1 MSTATVR
8 FDAQEGR
15 YQLMLAGEVVGLA
28 DVVVGETALRFTHTE
43 VDPRLQGQG
52 LAAVLVEG
60 VLEDLAVRW
69 PGRRVVPVC
78 SYVVRYFAKRP
89 ELAERMG

>member
-8 FDAQEGR
+8 FDAPSGR
-15 YQLMLAGEVVGLA
+15 YHLLLGGEVVGLA
-28 DVVVGETALRFTHTE
+28 DVVVVEAALRFVHTE

-52 LAAVLVEG
+52 LAAVLVDG
-60 VLEDLAVRW
+60 VLDDLAARW
-69 PGRRVVPVC
+69 PGRPVVPVC
-78 SYVVRYFAKRP
+78 SYVVRHFAKRP